1 MHQTYLEM
9 HQTYPEKHQLLTEQL
24 RSLRADRHPLC

>member
-9 HQTYPEKHQLLTEQL
+9 HQTYPEKHQLLTEPL